1 MSVITISRQFGA
13 GGKTLGRRLADTLGY
28 YYADEDI
35 IDRAVVEVSVAPE
48 GKKILETEP
57 SDKVKIFISKLN
69 PFGTSLMELPLSNKE
84 RYIDGFKYFELLNL
98 IIPKIAKDGNAVI
111 VGRGG
116 QYILHDFD
124 DTYHLLLIADEE
136 DRIKFVENYYRASRE
151 KTIKILKRMTKRRS
165 NLYSYFGKK
174 DYDNPKLYD
183 LILNMSKF
191 SIDKAEKL
199 ITMLICS
206 NSDLI

>member
-28 YYADEDI
+28 FYADEDI
-35 IDRAVVEVSVAPE
+35 IDRAVVEVSLAPE

-57 SDKVKIFISKLN
+57 SDKVRIFISKLN

-84 RYIDGFKYFELLNL
+84 RYIEGFKYFELLNL
-98 IIPKIAKDGNAVI
+98 IIPKIAKGGNAVI

-116 QYILHDFD
+116 QYILHNFD

-136 DRIKFVENYYRASRE
+136 DRIKLVENYYRASRE
-151 KTIKILKRMTKRRS
+151 KTIKILKRMAKRRS

-191 SIDKAEKL
+191 RIDKALEL
-199 ITMLICS
+199 ISILI
-206 NSDLI
+206 NGQPKT

>member
-13 GGKTLGRRLADTLGY
+13 GGKTLGRRLAETLGY

-35 IDRAVVEVSVAPE
+35 IDRAVVEASVAPD

-84 RYIDGFKYFELLNL
+84 RYIDGFKYVELLNL

-136 DRIKFVENYYRASRE
+136 DRINFFENYYRTSRE

-191 SIDKAEKL
+191 SIDKAVEL
-199 ITMLICS
+199 ISMLI
-206 NSDLI
+206 NGQPKT

>member
-13 GGKTLGRRLADTLGY
+13 GGKTFGRRLADTLSY
-28 YYADEDI
+28 YYVDEDI
-35 IDRAVVEVSVAPE
+35 IDRAVVEISVSPE

-57 SDKVKIFISKLN
+57 GNKVKIFISKLN
-69 PFGTSLMELPLSNKE
+69 PFGTSLMELPLSDKE

-124 DTYHLLLIADEE
+124 DTYHLLLNANKE
-136 DRIKFVENYYRASRE
+136 DRIKFIEKYYRASRE
-151 KTIKILKRMTKRRS
+151 KTIKILKRMDKRRV

-174 DYDNPKLYD
+174 DYDDPKLYD
-183 LILNMSKF
+183 LVLNMSLL
-191 SIDKAEKL
+191 SIDEAGELVYKL
-199 ITMLICS
+199 I
-206 NSDLI
+206 NS

>member
-13 GGKTLGRRLADTLGY
+13 GGKTFGRRLADTLSY
-28 YYADEDI
+28 YYVDEDI
-35 IDRAVVEVSVAPE
+35 IDRAVVEISVSPE

-57 SDKVKIFISKLN
+57 GNKVKIFISKLN
-69 PFGTSLMELPLSNKE
+69 PFGTSLMELPLSDKE

-124 DTYHLLLIADEE
+124 DTYHLLLNANKE
-136 DRIKFVENYYRASRE
+136 DRIKFIEKYYRASRE
-151 KTIKILKRMTKRRS
+151 KTIKILKRMDKRRV

-174 DYDNPKLYD
+174 DYDDPKLYD
-183 LILNMSKF
+183 LILNMSLL
-191 SIDKAEKL
+191 SIDEAGELVYKL
-199 ITMLICS
+199 I
-206 NSDLI
+206 NS

>member
-13 GGKTLGRRLADTLGY
+13 GGKTIGRRVADTLGY

-35 IDRAVVEVSVAPE
+35 IDRAVVEASISPG

-57 SDKVKIFISKLN
+57 SDKVKRFISKLN
-69 PFGTSLMELPLSNKE
+69 PFGTSLMELPLSDKE
-84 RYIDGFKYFELLNL
+84 RYIDGFKYVELLNL

-116 QYILHDFD
+116 QYILHNFEN
-124 DTYHLLLIADEE
+124 TYHILLIAKQE
-136 DRIKFVENYYRASRE
+136 DKIKFLEDNYRISSTKAVQM
-151 KTIKILKRMTKRRS
+151 IKRMNKRRA
-165 NLYSYFGKK
+165 NLYSFFGKK
-174 DYDNPKLYD
+174 DYDDPKLYGI
-183 LILNMSKF
+183 ILNMSLL

-199 ITMLICS
+199 IYKLI
-206 NSDLI
+206 NG

>member
-28 YYADEDI
+28 YFADEDI
-35 IDRAVVEVSVAPE
+35 IDRAVVEVSVAPD

-57 SDKVKIFISKLN
+57 SDKVKRFISKLN

-84 RYIDGFKYFELLNL
+84 RYIDGFKYVELLNL

-191 SIDKAEKL
+191 SIDKAVEL
-199 ITMLICS
+199 ISMLI
-206 NSDLI
+206 NGQPKT

>member
-13 GGKTLGRRLADTLGY
+13 GGKTLGKRLADTLGY

-48 GKKILETEP
+48 GKNILETEP
-57 SDKVKIFISKLN
+57 SDKVKTFISKLN
-69 PFGTSLMELPLSNKE
+69 PFGTSLMELPLSDKE

-98 IIPKIAKDGNAVI
+98 IIPQIAKDGNAVI

-124 DTYHLLLIADEE
+124 DTYHLLLIANEE
-136 DRIKFVENYYRASRE
+136 DKIKFIVDHYRVSR
-151 KTIKILKRMTKRRS
+151 TRAVQMINRMNKRRA
-165 NLYSYFGKK
+165 NLYSFFRKK
-174 DYDNPKLYD
+174 DYDDPKLYD
-183 LILNMSKF
+183 LIFNMSKF
-191 SIDKAEKL
+191 SIDNTKDL
-199 ITMLICS
+199 MLMLI
-206 NSDLI
+206 NS

>member
-1 MSVITISRQFGA
+1 MPVITISRQFGA

-84 RYIDGFKYFELLNL
+84 RYIDGFNYVELLNL

-136 DRIKFVENYYRASRE
+136 DRIKFVENYYRVSRE
-151 KTIKILKRMTKRRS
+151 KTIKILKRMAKRRV

-174 DYDNPKLYD
+174 DYDNPKLYG

-191 SIDKAEKL
+191 SIDKAVEL
-199 ITMLICS
+199 ISMLI
-206 NSDLI
+206 NGQPKT

>member
-13 GGKTLGRRLADTLGY
+13 GGKTIGRRVADTLGY

-35 IDRAVVEVSVAPE
+35 IDRAVVEVSVSPD

-57 SDKVKIFISKLN
+57 SDKVKRFISKLN
-69 PFGTSLMELPLSNKE
+69 PFGTSLMELPLSDKE

-98 IIPKIAKDGNAVI
+98 IIPKIAKDGNSVI

-116 QYILHDFD
+116 QYILHNFEN
-124 DTYHLLLIADEE
+124 TYHILLIAKQGDK
-136 DRIKFVENYYRASRE
+136 IKFLEDNYRISSTRAVQM
-151 KTIKILKRMTKRRS
+151 IKRMNKRRA
-165 NLYSYFGKK
+165 NLYSFFGKK
-174 DYDNPKLYD
+174 DYDDPKLYD
-183 LILNMSKF
+183 IILNMSLL

-199 ITMLICS
+199 IYKLI
-206 NSDLI
+206 NG